1 MRLAILSRNESLYS
15 TRALVEAG
23 RRRGHE
29 VRVLDTLQFDIRV
42 SRRNPELF
50 YQGKPVGPID
60 AVIPRIGASITFFG
74 LAVVRQFEMLGIYCL
89 NESQAIA
96 RSRDKLRSLQ
106 ILSRHD
112 VGIPPTVYT
121 RQADHVPGCIEH
133 VEGPPVVV
141 KLLEG
146 TQGIGVVLAESTPA
160 ASSVIEAFH
169 GLEQNILIQKF
180 IKEANGS
187 DIRALVV
194 GRKVV
199 GAMKRQAVA
208 GEFRSNIHRGG
219 TARKFRLPAEYRKTA
234 LAAARVLGLRVAG
247 VDMIES
253 DEGPMV
259 MEVNS
264 SPGLEGIEKATGL
277 DVADAVIE
285 QIERD
290 LSPAGKPPARARGR
304 KTANGR
310 ARRASAD
317 PQ

>member
-1 MRLAILSRNESLYS
+1 MRLAILSRKESLYS
-15 TRALVEAG
+15 TRALVEAA
-23 RRRGHE
+23 RARGHD
-29 VRVLDTLQFDIRV
+29 VQVMDTLQFDIRV
-42 SRRNPELF
+42 SKRNPELF

-60 AVIPRIGASITFFG
+60 AVIPRIGASITFYG
-74 LAVVRQFEMLGIYCL
+74 LAVVRQFEMMGVYCL

-106 ILSRHD
+106 ILTRHD
-112 VGIPPTVYT
+112 IGMPPTVYT
-121 RQADHVPGCIEH
+121 RQADHLLECIEH

-141 KLLEG
+141 KLLQG
-146 TQGIGVVLAESTPA
+146 TQGIGVVLAESTAA
-160 ASSVIEAFH
+160 ASSVIEAFQ

-199 GAMKRQAVA
+199 AAMKRQAVS
-208 GEFRSNIHRGG
+208 GEFRSNLHRGG

-253 DEGPMV
+253 AEGPMV

-264 SPGLEGIEKATGL
+264 SPGLEGIEKATGES
-277 DVADAVIE
+277 VAAAIIE
-285 QIERD
+285 LIEREVK
-290 LSPAGKPPARARGR
+290 PAAPAAPGVNGRRRRGR
-304 KTANGR
+304 
-310 ARRASAD
+310 
-317 PQ
+317 

>member
-1 MRLAILSRNESLYS
+1 MRVVILSRQPALYS
-15 TRALVEAG
+15 TRVLVEAAQK
-23 RRRGHE
+23 RDHE

-42 SRRNPELF
+42 SKRKPQLF
-50 YQGKPVGPID
+50 YQGAPVGSVD
-60 AVIPRIGASITFFG
+60 AVIPRIGASITFYG
-74 LAVVRQFEMLGIYCL
+74 LAVVRQFEMMGVYCL

-96 RSRDKLRSLQ
+96 RSRDKLRCLQ

-112 VGIPPTVYT
+112 IGLPPTVFT
-121 RQADHVPGCIEH
+121 RQAEH
-133 VEGPPVVV
+133 VEACIDRVDGPPVIV

-169 GLEQNILIQKF
+169 GLDQNILIQQF
-180 IKEANGS
+180 IKEAKGS

-199 GAMKRQAVA
+199 AAMRRQAVA

-219 TARKFRLPAEYRKTA
+219 KAKKMKLPPEYRKTA
-234 LAAARVLGLRVAG
+234 LAAARVLGLRMAG

-253 DEGPMV
+253 GDGPMV

-264 SPGLEGIEKATGL
+264 SPGLEGIEKATNV
-277 DVADAVIE
+277 DVAAAIIDH
-285 QIERD
+285 IEREVRPV
-290 LSPAGKPPARARGR
+290 SGSSR
-304 KTANGR
+304 
-310 ARRASAD
+310 S
-317 PQ
+317 

>member
-1 MRLAILSRNESLYS
+1 MRIVILSRQPALYS
-15 TRALVEAG
+15 TAALTEAG
-23 RRRGHE
+23 QKRGHQ

-50 YQGKPVGPID
+50 YQGEPVGPVD

-74 LAVVRQFEMLGIYCL
+74 LAVVRQFEMMGVYCV

-96 RSRDKLRSLQ
+96 RSRDKLRCLQ

-112 VGIPPTVYT
+112 IGLPPTVYT
-121 RQADHVPGCIEH
+121 RQADHVTPCIER
-133 VEGPPVVV
+133 VDGLPVIV

-146 TQGIGVVLAESTPA
+146 TQGIGVVLAETAPA

-169 GLEQNILIQKF
+169 GLDQNILIQKY
-180 IKEANGS
+180 IAEAKGA

-199 GAMKRQAVA
+199 AAMRRKAVS
-208 GEFRSNIHRGG
+208 GEFRSNLHRGG
-219 TARKFRLPAEYRKTA
+219 TSQKMRLPAEYRKTA

-247 VDMIES
+247 VDLIES
-253 DEGPMV
+253 KDGPMV

-264 SPGLEGIEKATGL
+264 SPGLEGIQKTTG
-277 DVADAVIE
+277 VDAAAAIIEHIE
-285 QIERD
+285 QEGSCQ
-290 LSPAGKPPARARGR
+290 LSVV
-304 KTANGR
+304 
-310 ARRASAD
+310 SSC
-317 PQ
+317 